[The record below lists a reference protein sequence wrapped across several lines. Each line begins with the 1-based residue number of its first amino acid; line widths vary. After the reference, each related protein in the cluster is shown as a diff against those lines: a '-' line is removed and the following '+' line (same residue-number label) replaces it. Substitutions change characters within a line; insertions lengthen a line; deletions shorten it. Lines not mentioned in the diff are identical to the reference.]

1 MIDPKNFVTYLKTQ
15 GLDYFTG
22 VPDSI
27 LKNFINEL
35 PETHLKANEGSAI
48 AAAIGYHLATKNI
61 ATVYMQNSGLGNA
74 INPLATMALVYKIP
88 VLLFIGWRGEDKD
101 EPQHEVMGKASAK
114 MLEAI
119 GIEHDVLSIDESKS
133 QSQIVNAYN
142 RMLSQQ
148 SPYAFLVRKNTFKT
162 TKQIANIQGAYQRSS
177 VIKELISNL
186 KPGDKIFATAGYTG
200 RELYALAKKMQKL
213 EHIFLGTGAMG
224 HINQLALEFALN
236 SKRNTYCLDG
246 DGSAIMHL
254 GNLQEMSQK
263 APKNLKYIVFNNS
276 SHQSVGLNE
285 SLWKPGEISKALKG
299 FGAHP
304 VDALDKLIQSNKFSV
319 WEVICGLEVM
329 DSLPRPAEN
338 PIELKELFLNDK
350 AK

>member
-1 MIDPKNFVTYLKTQ
+1 MIDPKDFVTYLNTQ

-35 PETHLKANEGSAI
+35 PKTHLKANEGSAI

-88 VLLFIGWRGEDKD
+88 ILLFIGWRGEDKD

-114 MLEAI
+114 MLESI
-119 GIEHDVLSIDESKS
+119 GIEHDVLSIEEGKSK
-133 QSQIVNAYN
+133 SQIVNAFN
-142 RMLSQQ
+142 RMQNQQ
-148 SPYAFLVRKNTFKT
+148 SPYAFLVRKNTFNAT
-162 TKQIANIQGAYQRSS
+162 TPISNSQGTLQRSS
-177 VIKELISNL
+177 VIEELISNL
-186 KPGDKIFATAGYTG
+186 NPGEKIFATAGYTG
-200 RELYALAKKMQKL
+200 RELYALAKKEQKL
-213 EHIFLGTGAMG
+213 EQIFLGTGAMG
-224 HINQLALEFALN
+224 HISQLALEFALN
-236 SKRNTYCLDG
+236 SGKNTYCLDG

-263 APKNLKYIVFNNS
+263 APNNFKYIVFNNS

-285 SLWKPGEISKALKG
+285 SLWKPGEISKALKS
-299 FGAHP
+299 FGAKP
-304 VDALDKLIQSNKFSV
+304 VDALGKLIQSKNFSV
-319 WEVICGLEVM
+319 WEAICGQEVM

-338 PIELKELFLNDK
+338 PMELKKLFLNDK